1 MVRYS
6 HGGALMRIVDLFN
19 GMARCISVDQHGTLR
34 QHFHYVGDLMPLEV
48 VIGAR
53 STWPQMTHLDLREIE
68 EEERAALAER
78 KARDKSARKARRSN
92 KIKRP
97 NHAPA

>member
-1 MVRYS
+1 
-6 HGGALMRIVDLFN
+6 MRIVDLFD

-53 STWPQMTHLDLREIE
+53 STWPEMTHLDLREIE
-68 EEERAALAER
+68 DEERQASAER
-78 KARDKSARKARRSN
+78 QKRERAARKARRSN
-92 KIKRP
+92 KIKRA